1 MAGEIINKNVLADIQ
16 AEMKVGKNQRNTF
29 GKYNYRSAED
39 ILEAAKKVCNPRG
52 FAVVCSDELKLIGD
66 RYYIEATAS
75 IFNKETDQ
83 YFQATGLARE
93 EESKKGMDGSQ
104 VTGAS
109 SSYAR
114 KYAMNGLFAID
125 DTKDSDGT
133 NDHGKVSEPSEPKP
147 KTVQLKP
154 LTKDKLEL
162 VIDFIVGG
170 KTMDDVEKK
179 YTVSD
184 AMKATI
190 NAEVKARIAKKEN
203 K

>member
-1 MAGEIINKNVLADIQ
+1 MAETINKNVLAEIQ
-16 AEMKVGKNQRNTF
+16 AEMKVGKNQRNNF

-52 FAVVCSDELKLIGD
+52 FAIVCSDELTMIGD
-66 RYYIEATAS
+66 RYYVKATAS
-75 IFNKETDQ
+75 IHNGETDQ
-83 YFQATGLARE
+83 RFQAEGYARE

-114 KYAMNGLFAID
+114 KYALNGLFAID
-125 DTKDSDGT
+125 DTKDSDHT
-133 NDHGKVSEPSEPKP
+133 NKHGKE
-147 KTVQLKP
+147 TVAPNTPALKP
-154 LTKDKLEL
+154 LTKDKFGL
-162 VIDFIVGG
+162 VVDFIIGG
-170 KTMDDVEKK
+170 KTMADVEKK

-190 NAEVKARIAKKEN
+190 LAEVKSKTK
-203 K
+203 